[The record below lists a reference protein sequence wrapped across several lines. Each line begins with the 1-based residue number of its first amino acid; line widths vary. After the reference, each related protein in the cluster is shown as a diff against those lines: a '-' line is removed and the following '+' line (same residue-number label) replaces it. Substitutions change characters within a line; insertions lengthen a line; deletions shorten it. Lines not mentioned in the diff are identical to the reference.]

1 MSRLTRRRALGA
13 AGAAAGLAVVGAAAG
28 TARSSSAPRPRTP
41 AGPPVFDEVY
51 LGRRI
56 QGAPAPTGGGHHDHH
71 AAHGAGHTGHG
82 TTGHGTGH
90 TGHGDGYRVHVD
102 GDELHVMRNADGTW
116 ISVVNHYETFRTP
129 RDVARAA
136 VRELQGSDLV
146 PLDLSS

>member
-1 MSRLTRRRALGA
+1 MSRITRRRALGA

-71 AAHGAGHTGHG
+71 AAHGAGHHPTGHG
-82 TTGHGTGH
+82 G
-90 TGHGDGYRVHVD
+90 GYRVHID
-102 GDELHVMRNADGTW
+102 GEELHVMRNADGTW
-116 ISVVNHYETFRTP
+116 ISVVNHYETFTTP
-129 RDVARAA
+129 RAVARAA

-146 PLDLSS
+146 PLDLPS